1 MISER
6 DAAWALPS
14 RGWLREYVEHAY
26 QQTTA
31 PLGYHI
37 GVGLSVLAVT
47 CPLNFGSRYAGS
59 LRGNLYS
66 LLVGRSGEDQKS
78 TALDVGRRVLFA
90 AAPTLIGDHPGS
102 WEGLIDSLSRRPSQ
116 IIVYSEFG
124 KFLSA
129 AQKGYFEPLK
139 ATMTDLWD
147 CLDTE
152 TEILTEGG
160 WRGVGEVEVGERVWS
175 LNRATDRL
183 ELTPALDVGV
193 RPVRKGEQMLVLRG
207 QRANIRTT
215 EGHDFYVRHRGRWES
230 LKGRD
235 LASRRLPYSLPL
247 AAPAAT
253 PFPGLDVTD
262 DELRFIAWFLTDGG
276 FSGRTKV
283 QISQSKPAMVDHIRA
298 LLTRLGFDF
307 TERVRTS
314 PTAFP
319 NAKPLHLFVI
329 PRGLRGKRGWDSL
342 APYLDKDVVPSLHAM
357 TEAQFRIFWSELLKG
372 DGESLDS
379 PSGGLLWCDRAQQ
392 ADAYTMMA
400 TLRGMAAGY
409 STRLTAK
416 GHLMFRVSVRDARSV
431 TSDPQHPKAMK
442 PRLEPAA
449 PDEQVWCVTNANGT
463 LVTRRQGRIAILGNC
478 TPQHRVKANGVATR
492 VDDPRLSIMAGC
504 SVPYLERH
512 TEPHD
517 WSGGFMGRWLVLYS
531 RRERTDPDPMGND
544 IAVPGLAAA
553 LTARASITAA
563 GDYGGLDA
571 SAKTMWDDWFYDLER
586 RPVPDIIAGA
596 KTRAPT
602 IARKVAMLLSWDYG
616 QAVTGAPWQITV
628 NELEPAIKV
637 AELHLKS
644 VIGLSEK
651 LAEHPDAQVRRQV
664 LESVALGG
672 VATLGQILRTTKLR
686 RRTVT
691 EILDA
696 LVLDGSLT
704 KSSLVGGDALYER
717 PTR

>member
-6 DAAWALPS
+6 DAAGALPP
-14 RGWLREYVEHAY
+14 RGWLRDYTEHAF

-31 PLGYHI
+31 PLGYHL

-59 LRGNLYS
+59 LRGNLYT

-90 AAPTLIGDHPGS
+90 AQPTLIGDHPGS
-102 WEGLIDSLSRRPSQ
+102 WEGLIDSLARRPSQ
-116 IIVYSEFG
+116 IVVYSEFG

-147 CLDTE
+147 C
-152 TEILTEGG
+152 
-160 WRGVGEVEVGERVWS
+160 S
-175 LNRATDRL
+175 
-183 ELTPALDVGV
+183 
-193 RPVRKGEQMLVLRG
+193 
-207 QRANIRTT
+207 
-215 EGHDFYVRHRGRWES
+215 
-230 LKGRD
+230 
-235 LASRRLPYSLPL
+235 
-247 AAPAAT
+247 
-253 PFPGLDVTD
+253 
-262 DELRFIAWFLTDGG
+262 
-276 FSGRTKV
+276 
-283 QISQSKPAMVDHIRA
+283 
-298 LLTRLGFDF
+298 
-307 TERVRTS
+307 
-314 PTAFP
+314 
-319 NAKPLHLFVI
+319 
-329 PRGLRGKRGWDSL
+329 
-342 APYLDKDVVPSLHAM
+342 
-357 TEAQFRIFWSELLKG
+357 
-372 DGESLDS
+372 
-379 PSGGLLWCDRAQQ
+379 
-392 ADAYTMMA
+392 
-400 TLRGMAAGY
+400 
-409 STRLTAK
+409 
-416 GHLMFRVSVRDARSV
+416 
-431 TSDPQHPKAMK
+431 
-442 PRLEPAA
+442 
-449 PDEQVWCVTNANGT
+449 
-463 LVTRRQGRIAILGNC
+463 
-478 TPQHRVKANGVATR
+478 PQHRVKANGVATR

-531 RRERTDPDPMGND
+531 RRERVDPDPVGND
-544 IAVPGLAAA
+544 DAVPFLAAG
-553 LTARASITAA
+553 LKARADIQAA

-571 SAKTMWDDWFYDLER
+571 AARIMWDDWFYDLER

-602 IARKVAMLLSWDYG
+602 LARKVAMLLSWDYG

-628 NELEPAIKV
+628 DELEPAIRI

-651 LAEHPDAQVRRQV
+651 LAEHPDAQVRRSV
-664 LESVALGG
+664 LESIAPGG
-672 VATLGQILRTTKLR
+672 AATLGQILRSTKLR

-704 KSSLVGGDALYER
+704 RANLVGGDALFER
-717 PTR
+717 VVR